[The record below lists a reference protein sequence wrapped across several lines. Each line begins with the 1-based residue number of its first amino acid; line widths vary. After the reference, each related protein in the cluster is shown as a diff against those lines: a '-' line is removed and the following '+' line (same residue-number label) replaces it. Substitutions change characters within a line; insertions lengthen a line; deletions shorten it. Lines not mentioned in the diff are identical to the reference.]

1 MSGSLSLE
9 APSPHRGAA
18 LNRPRGSTLSP
29 LRVTRSVARVST
41 REVDDQQA
49 SYTPDPRR
57 WRILGVAMV
66 VGFMSLL
73 DVTIVNVAI
82 PSIREGLGTSAGNVQ
97 WVVSG
102 YALAFG
108 LTLVT
113 GGRLGDAYGRRRLM
127 LVGLAGFIVA
137 SAAVGLAPNIQLVIL
152 ARLVQGAAAGLLMP
166 QNSGL
171 IQELFR
177 GPERGRAFGLLGLT
191 VSVSSAIGPVLGGLI
206 IAGFGE
212 ETGWRWIFLVNIPI
226 GLVAM
231 VAITRMVPDRDPDND
246 ADPRLDPVG
255 ALLLGGAVFCLLL
268 PIVSSESGAGL
279 PLVLLV
285 LVPLFA
291 FGFVR
296 WEHRVV
302 RRGGAPLLDVTL
314 LRQVPGYANGIA
326 VGTLYFSGFTGMF
339 LVLSVFLQDGLG
351 YSPLTAGLMLTPFA
365 VGSAVA
371 APIAG
376 HLVSLL
382 HRRITVIALVVMMI
396 GVLAVAL
403 LAPIA
408 GHTSIWYFLVPAL
421 LLAGIGGGGV
431 ISPNL
436 TLSLEEVPPRMGG
449 AAGAALQTGARIG
462 TAIGAALLMTV
473 YQFGISSL
481 EDPSHALRLALGG
494 ALVLLALALAMAV
507 RSLRSSA
514 PAG

>member
-1 MSGSLSLE
+1 MSTEEVGDE
-9 APSPHRGAA
+9 QAA
-18 LNRPRGSTLSP
+18 N
-29 LRVTRSVARVST
+29 
-41 REVDDQQA
+41 
-49 SYTPDPRR
+49 TPDPRR
-57 WRILGVAMV
+57 WRILGVALT

-82 PSIREGLGTSAGNVQ
+82 PSIREGLDTSPGNVQ

-127 LVGLAGFIVA
+127 LVGLTGFIIA
-137 SAAVGLAPNIQLVIL
+137 SAAVGLAPNIELVIL
-152 ARLVQGAAAGLLMP
+152 ARLVQGAAAGLLTP

-171 IQELFR
+171 IQQLFR
-177 GPERGRAFGLLGLT
+177 GAERGRAFGFFGAT
-191 VSVSSAIGPVLGGLI
+191 VGVSSAIGPVLGGLI
-206 IAGFGE
+206 IAAFGE

-231 VAITRMVPDRDPDND
+231 VAIARMVPGRDPDNE

-268 PIVSSESGAGL
+268 PIVSAEAGARL

-285 LVPLFA
+285 LVAPFA
-291 FGFVR
+291 VGFVR

-314 LRQVPGYANGIA
+314 LRRVPGYANGIA
-326 VGTLYFSGFTGMF
+326 VGTLYFSGFTGVF
-339 LVLSVFLQDGLG
+339 LVLSVFLQDGMG
-351 YSPLTAGLMLTPFA
+351 YSPLAAGLMITPFA
-365 VGSAVA
+365 LGSAVA

-376 HLVSLL
+376 HLVARL
-382 HRRITVIALVVMMI
+382 HRKITVIALVVMMT
-396 GVLAVAL
+396 GVLAVAVVVP
-403 LAPIA
+403 LADGDA
-408 GHTSIWYFLVPAL
+408 LTFFLVPAL
-421 LLAGIGGGGV
+421 LLAGLGGGGV
-431 ISPNL
+431 ISPNF

-462 TAIGAALLMTV
+462 TAIGAALLMTL
-473 YQFGISSL
+473 YQLGVSSFD
-481 EDPSHALRLALGG
+481 DPSRALRLALAG
-494 ALVLLALALAMAV
+494 ALVLLSLALAMAV
-507 RSLRSSA
+507 RALRTSA
-514 PAG
+514 SAR